1 MPAWT
6 DQLRFAYQPV
16 VNLTTGSV
24 AALEILARPERGDVL
39 AQAHRSPALDIELAA
54 LAVRHAAYRE
64 TLLPLQ
70 VNLFA
75 ATAAELPELTAFRAA
90 VHAAGRRPCEITLD
104 LTGPYTH
111 VPACALLEAVAGLR
125 ADGFR
130 ICADGVGDGDLPL
143 RLLGDLAPDVIK
155 LDASLCTD
163 LDARPGRAAVV
174 RMVRQLCDELGGLL
188 AVEGVETERD
198 YAAVRRAGAQ
208 LGQGHLFAPPA
219 RRPAAEVFVPAQ
231 PPAAPAVPSVPPS
244 APGPGGVPGG
254 VTGGV
259 AGGVTVGTPAGPPVA
274 QFVQPAALLPVTAS
288 AEEVRS
294 RLTGLPAVS
303 GVLLV
308 DAEGVPV
315 RAVDRDR
322 FLLSLSGRY
331 GHALYADRPALRL
344 GDRPRTVGAD
354 ATAWEV
360 LDVIADGDRDRTGD
374 DVAVVDERGRCIG
387 VVHLAD
393 ILRALAES
401 RVEEAARLNPL
412 TRLPGS
418 DAVNA
423 EVDRR
428 IAQGR
433 AFAVSWLDVDGF
445 KQVNDGAG
453 FAAGDELI
461 RAVGAALARAASGD
475 AACRVGHIG
484 GDDFLVLT
492 DPEGLDA
499 VAAAVLDVPWSAG
512 GRPVT
517 LSLATVVCAAGTVTS
532 HAETAAAL
540 APLKKAAK
548 GLTGA
553 SWVLSRHG
561 TTESEVRRGRARDEA
576 AAGGR
581 TRGEG
586 AGGPASAEGIGGPA
600 GSAAGP
606 VIDPAAGSLLGT
618 GAGRHRAH
626 GHAAGSAA
634 GPGPTAYATGP
645 HSHVP
650 VQHGHERD
658 QDGHDRDGDRP
669 GSEPNRPG
677 IDTGRHGDEP
687 GQPGHQLR
695 ATR

>member
-24 AALEILARPERGDVL
+24 AALEILARPEHGDVL
-39 AQAHRSPALDIELAA
+39 TQARRSPGIDDELAA
-54 LAVRHAAYRE
+54 LAVRHATQRE

-75 ATAAELPELTAFRAA
+75 TTAAEVPELTALRAA
-90 VHAAGRRPCEITLD
+90 VRAVGRRPCEITLD

-111 VPACALLEAVAGLR
+111 VPARALLEAVAGLR

-130 ICADGVGDGDLPL
+130 LCVDGVGDGDIPL

-155 LDASLCTD
+155 LDASLCAD

-174 RMVRQLCDELGGLL
+174 RMVRYLCDELGGLL
-188 AVEGVETERD
+188 AVEGVETERS
-198 YAAVRRAGAQ
+198 YAAVLRAGAQ
-208 LGQGHLFAPPA
+208 LAQGHLFAPPA
-219 RRPAAEVFVPAQ
+219 RRPTAEVFVPAQ
-231 PPAAPAVPSVPPS
+231 APS
-244 APGPGGVPGG
+244 APEPSGAPAAGMPGASP
-254 VTGGV
+254 
-259 AGGVTVGTPAGPPVA
+259 TPSASAAQAPSARIQSPAEAPPFSAPFGAQAGPPVA
-274 QFVQPAALLPVTAS
+274 QFLQPAALLPVTAS
-288 AEEVRS
+288 AEEVRR
-294 RLTGLPAVS
+294 RLTGLPDVS

-308 DAEGVPV
+308 DADGVPV

-344 GDRPRTVGAD
+344 GDRPRTVGAG

-360 LDVIADGDRDRTGD
+360 LDVIADGDRARTGD

-418 DAVNA
+418 DAVNG

-428 IAQGR
+428 LAQGR
-433 AFAVSWLDVDGF
+433 AVALSWLDVDGF
-445 KQVNDGAG
+445 KQVNDSAG

-461 RAVGAALARAASGD
+461 RAVGAALARAARGD

-492 DPEGLDA
+492 DPEGLE
-499 VAAAVLDVPWSAG
+499 VIAAAVLDVPWSAG

-517 LSLATVVCAAGTVTS
+517 LSLATVVCPAGAVAG
-532 HAETAAAL
+532 HAEAAAAL
-540 APLKKAAK
+540 APLKKTAK
-548 GLTGA
+548 GLAGA

-561 TTESEVRRGRARDEA
+561 TAHHEVRRGRRAPGPIPGPTPA
-576 AAGGR
+576 
-581 TRGEG
+581 
-586 AGGPASAEGIGGPA
+586 PASAPAPAPTPGPA
-600 GSAAGP
+600 PGADADSPEAHALAPRPSAG
-606 VIDPAAGSLLGT
+606 
-618 GAGRHRAH
+618 
-626 GHAAGSAA
+626 
-634 GPGPTAYATGP
+634 
-645 HSHVP
+645 
-650 VQHGHERD
+650 E
-658 QDGHDRDGDRP
+658 
-669 GSEPNRPG
+669 
-677 IDTGRHGDEP
+677 RHGRTASVP
-687 GQPGHQLR
+687 
-695 ATR
+695 

>member
-24 AALEILARPERGDVL
+24 AALEILARPEHGDVL
-39 AQAHRSPALDIELAA
+39 TQARRSPRIDVELAA
-54 LAVRHAAYRE
+54 LAVRHATQRE

-75 ATAAELPELTAFRAA
+75 TTAAEMPELTALRAA
-90 VHAAGRRPCEITLD
+90 VRAVGRRPCEITLD

-111 VPACALLEAVAGLR
+111 VPARALLEAVAGLR

-130 ICADGVGDGDLPL
+130 ICVDGVGDGDIPL
-143 RLLGDLAPDVIK
+143 RLLGDLTPDVIK

-188 AVEGVETERD
+188 AVEGVETERS
-198 YAAVRRAGAQ
+198 YAAVLRAGAQ
-208 LGQGHLFAPPA
+208 LAQGHLFAPPA
-219 RRPAAEVFVPAQ
+219 RRPTAEVFVPAQ
-231 PPAAPAVPSVPPS
+231 AAS
-244 APGPGGVPGG
+244 APGPSGPRAASAPGTSADRAPSPSPVVP
-254 VTGGV
+254 
-259 AGGVTVGTPAGPPVA
+259 AGGQAGPPVG
-274 QFVQPAALLPVTAS
+274 QFLQPAALLPVSAS
-288 AEEVRS
+288 AEEVRR
-294 RLTGLPAVS
+294 RLTGLPDVS

-308 DAEGVPV
+308 DADGVPV

-344 GDRPRTVGAD
+344 GDRPRTVGAG

-374 DVAVVDERGRCIG
+374 DVAVVDEQGRCIG

-418 DAVNA
+418 DAVNS

-428 IAQGR
+428 LGQGR
-433 AFAVSWLDVDGF
+433 AVALSWLDVDGF

-461 RAVGAALARAASGD
+461 RTVGAALARAARDD

-492 DPEGLDA
+492 DPEGLEA
-499 VAAAVLDVPWSAG
+499 IAAAVLDVPWSAG

-517 LSLATVVCAAGTVTS
+517 LSLATVVCPAGAVAG
-532 HAETAAAL
+532 HAEAAAAL
-540 APLKKAAK
+540 APLKKTAK
-548 GLTGA
+548 GLAGA

-561 TTESEVRRGRARDEA
+561 TAHHEVRRGRMPR
-576 AAGGR
+576 
-581 TRGEG
+581 
-586 AGGPASAEGIGGPA
+586 PMPSP
-600 GSAAGP
+600 
-606 VIDPAAGSLLGT
+606 
-618 GAGRHRAH
+618 
-626 GHAAGSAA
+626 
-634 GPGPTAYATGP
+634 GPGPTPSPTSGPTPSPASGRTPSPAPSPAPGPASGPTTATYATGP
-645 HSHVP
+645 
-650 VQHGHERD
+650 E
-658 QDGHDRDGDRP
+658 
-669 GSEPNRPG
+669 
-677 IDTGRHGDEP
+677 
-687 GQPGHQLR
+687 
-695 ATR
+695 